1 MSSDAA
7 ALTPSKKSFSEKML
21 DGIEKAGNKV
31 PHPVIMFLYLILGV
45 MVLSMILSWFG
56 VSVTED
62 VAVPVPKA
70 QLLAIRDQLGGSI
83 VPYDIDAG
91 KIVDLPDY
99 TIQTQTFEVRN
110 LFGVDGIRFIFSSFV
125 NNFAGFSVVAVTFVA
140 MMGVGVA
147 EHAGLMAALIR
158 KLVKVAPRRIIA
170 FAIIFVGVLS
180 SVASDAGYLILIPL
194 SAVAF
199 LTLGRHPLA
208 GLAAGFAGVGAIF
221 GVNLLITPVDSMLTE
236 ITNEA
241 IGSGGQPLEVTANF
255 YFGIVSSIVLA
266 IVAVVVTQRIVEPR
280 LGTYDP
286 TIGDPVYAMVGANG
300 GGGAEGAGGE
310 SADAD
315 AEAAA
320 EAAEARGLRYSMYG
334 LLAMVVMVLLLTLP
348 SGAPLRD
355 PVNGDLIGNTPFMAS
370 LIFIITLIFLV
381 CGICYGI
388 GAKTIASSNDVI
400 TGVTKTFS
408 GLSGLVFMLLII
420 SQFIALFNWTNMPR
434 VAAVEM
440 AHLLERSGFGA
451 LPLLIGFIL
460 VILLLDIII
469 PGVVP
474 KWAIFAPVFVPIFTR
489 LGVAPQTVL
498 AAYRVGDSPM
508 NVVTPLMVYLPFITV
523 VAQRYDKKAGIGTV
537 VALMIPYVIAISI
550 AWILLFTAWW
560 AFGLPLG
567 PGSPIS
573 L

>member
-7 ALTPSKKSFSEKML
+7 ALTPTKKSFSEKML

-70 QLLAIRDQLGGSI
+70 QLSAIRDQLGGSI

-194 SAVAF
+194 AAVAF

-241 IGSGGQPLEVTANF
+241 IGSGGKPLEVTANF
-255 YFGIVSSIVLA
+255 YFGIASSIILA

-280 LGTYDP
+280 LGKYDP
-286 TIGDPVYAMVGANG
+286 SIGDPVYALVGADSSS
-300 GGGAEGAGGE
+300 GE
-310 SADAD
+310 AADAD

-334 LLAMVVMVLLLTLP
+334 LAAMVVAVLLLTLP

-355 PVNGDLIGNTPFMAS
+355 PVSGDLIGNSPFMSS

-381 CGICYGI
+381 CGICYGV

-550 AWILLFTAWW
+550 VWILLFTAWW

>member
-1 MSSDAA
+1 MSSTAEE
-7 ALTPSKKSFSEKML
+7 LQSKKKSFSEKML

-31 PHPVIMFLYLILGV
+31 PHPVIMFLYLIAGV
-45 MVLSMILSWFG
+45 MVLSVILSAFN
-56 VSVTED
+56 VKVTED
-62 VAVPVPKA
+62 VAVPIPKDTIA
-70 QLLAIRDQLGGSI
+70 QISGQLGGSI
-83 VPYDIDAG
+83 VPYDIYTG
-91 KIVDLPDY
+91 HIVELPAY
-99 TIQTQTFEVRN
+99 TIQSQTFEVKS
-110 LFGVDGIRFIFSSFV
+110 LLGIDGIRFIFSSFV

-194 SAVAF
+194 AAVAF

-241 IGSGGQPLEVTANF
+241 IGSSGKHLEVTANF
-255 YFGIVSSIVLA
+255 YFGIASSILLA
-266 IVAVVVTQRIVEPR
+266 VVAVVVTQRIVEPR
-280 LGTYDP
+280 LGKYDP
-286 TIGDPVYAMVGANG
+286 TQGDPVYALVGTDNTG
-300 GGGAEGAGGE
+300 EAE
-310 SADAD
+310 AD
-315 AEAAA
+315 AEAN
-320 EAAEARGLRYSMYG
+320 EARGLKYSMYG
-334 LLAMVVMVLLLTLP
+334 LLGMVAMVLLLTLP
-348 SGAPLRD
+348 HGAPLRD
-355 PVNGDLIGNTPFMAS
+355 PVTGDLIGNTPFMSS
-370 LIFIITLIFLV
+370 LIFIITLMFLV

-388 GAKTIASSNDVI
+388 GAKSIHSSTDVI
-400 TGVTKTFS
+400 TGVTKTFA

-440 AHLLERSGFGA
+440 AQLLERSGFGA
-451 LPLLIGFIL
+451 LPLLIGLIL

-498 AAYRVGDSPM
+498 AAYRVGDSPI
-508 NVVTPLMVYLPFITV
+508 NVVTPLMVYLPFIAT
-523 VAQRYDKKAGIGTV
+523 VAQRYDKKAGIGTI

-550 AWILLFTAWW
+550 AWIGLFTLWW
-560 AFGLPLG
+560 ALGLPLG